1 MAVEDELAREDDL
14 DDEPAANPLAADLR
28 HAEAALRNVGTM
40 IDGALRNIERVRAD
54 RGERGHGLT

>member
-14 DDEPAANPLAADLR
+14 DDEPAGDPRAADLR

-40 IDGALRNIERVRAD
+40 IDGALRNIERVRALIEAN
-54 RGERGHGLT
+54 GAGLT